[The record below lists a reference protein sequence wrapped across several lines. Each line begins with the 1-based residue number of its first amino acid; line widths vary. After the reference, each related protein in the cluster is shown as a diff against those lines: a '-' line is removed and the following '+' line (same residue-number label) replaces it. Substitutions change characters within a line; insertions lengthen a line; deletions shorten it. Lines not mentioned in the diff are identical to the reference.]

1 MYHYT
6 SCGLP
11 NIYLKN
17 GFKEYETP
25 YGKGVAIED
34 VPGLHKAIAMAIIE
48 SPSKLTGKE
57 IKFLRKELNLSQKRL
72 GLLLGVEDQTVAR
85 WEKEGPTS
93 MADRFVRVVAMGHY
107 EDDDVKVLIEKLAE
121 LDRKDHES
129 FCFEESDH
137 GWKEAIAA

>member
-1 MYHYT
+1 MHRYT

-17 GFKEYETP
+17 GYKEYDTP

-34 VPGLHKAIAMAIIE
+34 VPGLHKAIALAIIE
-48 SPSKLTGKE
+48 SPSKLTGAE
-57 IKFLRKELNLSQKRL
+57 MKFLRKEMNLSQKRL
-72 GLLLGVEDQTVAR
+72 GQLLAVEDQTVAN
-85 WEKEGPTS
+85 WEKRGPSS
-93 MADRFVRVVAMGHY
+93 MADRFIRIVAMGHY
-107 EDDDVKVLIEKLAE
+107 EDDEVKGLIEKLAE
-121 LDRKDHES
+121 MDRKEHES